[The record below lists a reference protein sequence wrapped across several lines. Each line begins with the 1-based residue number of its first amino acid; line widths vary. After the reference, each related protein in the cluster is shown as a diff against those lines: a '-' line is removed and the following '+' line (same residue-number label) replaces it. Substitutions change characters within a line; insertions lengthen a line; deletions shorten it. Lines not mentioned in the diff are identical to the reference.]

1 MAGRKT
7 TTPVAGSA
15 EAKVE
20 AKFSKAQL
28 IRSKRFQHRRD
39 ILEAVLKDGER
50 YSVKETEAAIEKFMG
65 RKVYQMALGG
75 GTFLVQNKKLPG
87 TYINFVSLPTA
98 TATLSDRG
106 TVTMPLELDWGP
118 DNAVFT
124 VTNGDMIKNSRK

>member
-1 MAGRKT
+1 MAGRKA

-39 ILEAVLKDGER
+39 ILEAVLNDDKR

-65 RKVYQMALGG
+65 RKV
-75 GTFLVQNKKLPG
+75 
-87 TYINFVSLPTA
+87 
-98 TATLSDRG
+98 
-106 TVTMPLELDWGP
+106 
-118 DNAVFT
+118 
-124 VTNGDMIKNSRK
+124 

>member
-1 MAGRKT
+1 
-7 TTPVAGSA
+7 
-15 EAKVE
+15 
-20 AKFSKAQL
+20 
-28 IRSKRFQHRRD
+28 
-39 ILEAVLKDGER
+39 
-50 YSVKETEAAIEKFMG
+50 
-65 RKVYQMALGG
+65 MALGG

-124 VTNGDMIKNSRK
+124 VTNGDMIKNSRKYFVSARKTL